1 MDIRNP
7 DIWDY
12 HLQFY
17 RIYHPTVDLFSQRKR
32 EREIE
37 REREREQIS
46 HAMGYIFIILRE
58 ITLKIERKM
67 EILGRQIKDTR
78 SLKRDNW
85 VENKGKKRL
94 KAKMKRN
101 TAEIR
106 WREERGPRLRKKK
119 RVVELKK
126 RGNQGQESWTLVWRL
141 ARGRWGR
148 RFICLSRN
156 VLHVS
161 S

>member
-1 MDIRNP
+1 MGLPSTI
-7 DIWDY
+7 
-12 HLQFY
+12 LQ
-17 RIYHPTVDLFSQRKR
+17 DLPSDCRFIFPEETR
-32 EREIE
+32 EGD

-58 ITLKIERKM
+58 ITLKTERKM

-106 WREERGPRLRKKK
+106 
-119 RVVELKK
+119 
-126 RGNQGQESWTLVWRL
+126 
-141 ARGRWGR
+141 
-148 RFICLSRN
+148 
-156 VLHVS
+156 
-161 S
+161 

>member
-1 MDIRNP
+1 
-7 DIWDY
+7 
-12 HLQFY
+12 
-17 RIYHPTVDLFSQRKR
+17 
-32 EREIE
+32 
-37 REREREQIS
+37 
-46 HAMGYIFIILRE
+46 MGYIFIILRE
-58 ITLKIERKM
+58 ITLKTERKM

-141 ARGRWGR
+141 ARGCWGR